1 MPRLVICFHVS
12 SRQRLAQCQEHRG
25 TMTFAS
31 TAVPRS
37 SFSLHSRGAG
47 PHVGGQGQP
56 RQEAALELRPVR
68 RGASHAKIWQKRV
81 PGRRNSKG
89 KGHEGDR
96 RLELLRKVR
105 RCGWRVI
112 SSRSREAAG
121 AGPSGRGLGS
131 VPRNEG
137 FLN

>member
-1 MPRLVICFHVS
+1 MLPLPFLVPHSPCIPEGPGLTWVVRDSPGRRRLWS
-12 SRQRLAQCQEHRG
+12 Y
-25 TMTFAS
+25 
-31 TAVPRS
+31 
-37 SFSLHSRGAG
+37 
-47 PHVGGQGQP
+47 GQ
-56 RQEAALELRPVR
+56 VR

-131 VPRNEG
+131 VPRN
-137 FLN
+137 

>member
-1 MPRLVICFHVS
+1 MPGTQGHDDVCFH
-12 SRQRLAQCQEHRG
+12 C
-25 TMTFAS
+25 
-31 TAVPRS
+31 RS
-37 SFSLHSRGAG
+37 SFLILPAFQRARASRGWSGTAPAG
-47 PHVGGQGQP
+47 GGSG
-56 RQEAALELRPVR
+56 ATSGPVR